1 MDSMFTFANK
11 PLNIASIF
19 LDSISLYKVSLPN
32 VWRWQL
38 FWLLPMVFL
47 PASSLNATGTLN
59 VLTSQLNATSFSG
72 LIILYSILVLL
83 ITIYGETFLL
93 SRIYNIGCQKPV
105 GTKASLLLAKNK
117 FLSILGGY
125 VAIWLIM
132 LALFIIA
139 GLIFGLIYFVISL
152 VSNHSGYTLLIMMT
166 ALMIAIGIFLGVLM
180 FFFNLFILFENG
192 KIIQSIKESI
202 KLVWGNWWRTFGAI
216 LVPVIIIFIVIQIVN
231 FLVGL
236 VMPRVGIANNI
247 ANLCVLTVL
256 YPWFNSL
263 ILVQFNDLKLR
274 RKSVVATRPAK
285 KIDISK

>member
-1 MDSMFTFANK
+1 MFTFANK
-11 PLNIASIF
+11 PLNIVSIF
-19 LDSISLYKVSLPN
+19 LDSISLYKVSLPS

-59 VLTSQLNATSFSG
+59 VLTSQLNATSFSW

-83 ITIYGETFLL
+83 VTIYGETFLL
-93 SRIYNIGCQKPV
+93 SRIYNIGSQKPV
-105 GTKASLLLAKNK
+105 SIKASLLLAKDK

-125 VAIWLIM
+125 AIIWLIM
-132 LALFIIA
+132 LALFIVA
-139 GLIFGLIYFVISL
+139 GLVFGLIYFVISL
-152 VSNHSGYTLLIMMT
+152 VSNHSGYTPLLMMT

-180 FFFNLFILFENG
+180 FFFNLFILFGNA

-202 KLVWGNWWRTFGAI
+202 KLVWGNWWRTFGVI
-216 LVPVIIIFIVIQIVN
+216 LVPVIVIFIAIQIMN

-236 VMPRVGIANNI
+236 VMPKVGIANNI
-247 ANLCVLTVL
+247 TNLCVLTLL

-274 RKSVVATRPAK
+274 RRSVVATRPARR
-285 KIDISK
+285 IDTPK